1 METIS
6 VAFAGT
12 VGSII
17 FFGGIA
23 LLMWV
28 DQRGKLR
35 QRDLDHAER
44 MKALE
49 VGQPLPDADVARA
62 KADSTRAAVAG
73 VIGVFVPLFMAAAA
87 TVTTCVT
94 IAQANVPWERSSTS
108 LLIVVWIVSG
118 LISLVTVVLSL
129 IAVRRRG
136 TTTEHD
142 KMVSE
147 QPRPTSNH
155 LAGSREPTTSFVA
168 SE

>member
-23 LLMWV
+23 LLMWI
-28 DQRGKLR
+28 DQRGKSR
-35 QRDLDHAER
+35 QRDLEHAER

-49 VGQPLPDADVARA
+49 VGQPLPDAEIARA
-62 KADSTRAAVAG
+62 KADSTRSAVAG
-73 VIGVFVPLFMAAAA
+73 LIGVFVPLFMAGAA
-87 TVTTCVT
+87 TITTCVT
-94 IAQANVPWERSSTS
+94 IAQANIPWERSSTS

-129 IAVRRRG
+129 VAVRRRDAG
-136 TTTEHD
+136 VERD
-142 KMVSE
+142 KKYNE
-147 QPRPTSNH
+147 QPRPMSDR
-155 LAGSREPTTSFVA
+155 LAGVREPTTSIVA

>member
-1 METIS
+1 MESIS

-28 DQRGKLR
+28 DQRGKIR
-35 QRDLDHAER
+35 QRDLEHAER

-49 VGQPLPDADVARA
+49 VGQPLPDSDIARA
-62 KADSTRAAVAG
+62 KADSTRAGVAG
-73 VIGVFVPLFMAAAA
+73 FIGVCVPLFMASAA
-87 TVTTCVT
+87 TITTCVT
-94 IAQANVPWERSSTS
+94 ISHSNVPWERSSTA

-118 LISLVTVVLSL
+118 LISLLTVVLSL
-129 IAVRRRG
+129 VALRRRG
-136 TTTEHD
+136 VGAEPD
-142 KMVSE
+142 KKFRE
-147 QPRPTSNH
+147 QPRPASDC
-155 LAGSREPTTSFVA
+155 LADVKEPTTSIVA